1 MLPFSV
7 SVSASDSLQNSDNLC
22 LGKST
27 LTHLRSPS
35 ASQFFSRTM
44 LMHGSILRESYSY
57 AVPKVFRDVTYVLN

>member
-35 ASQFFSRTM
+35 ASQFVSRTK
-44 LMHGSILRESYSY
+44 LMHGSILREGY
-57 AVPKVFRDVTYVLN
+57 KVNHPIFNGR

>member
-35 ASQFFSRTM
+35 ASQFALRTM
-44 LMHGSILRESYSY
+44 VMHAGGLQLCCS
-57 AVPKVFRDVTYVLN
+57 KGF